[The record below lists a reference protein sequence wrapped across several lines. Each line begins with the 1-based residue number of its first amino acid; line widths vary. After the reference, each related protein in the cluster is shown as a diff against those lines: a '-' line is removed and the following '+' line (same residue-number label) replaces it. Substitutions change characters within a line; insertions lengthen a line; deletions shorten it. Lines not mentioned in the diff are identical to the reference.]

1 MNQHYGPNSSLLLEV
16 NPDVQMM
23 KNFLMSSVCSV
34 FNYRSIINREGFL
47 YFSAMFSFKY
57 LFYYLFLIKTLQFK
71 IKSIYNTVYKK
82 SNNYWLF
89 KILVTQFVDL
99 NYFKNGNK

>member
-34 FNYRSIINREGFL
+34 FNYRSIINHERFL
-47 YFSAMFSFKY
+47 YFSAMISFKY
-57 LFYYLFLIKTLQFK
+57 LFYYLFLVKTLHFK
-71 IKSIYNTVYKK
+71 LQSIYNTVFVKK

-89 KILVTQFVDL
+89 KIIQFVDL
-99 NYFKNGNK
+99 NYFKNSNK